1 MNSATRV
8 DEDIGAN
15 CIHAG
20 DQRPDLPHSRR
31 SAITGCNTMSVLN
44 HRSFTIREDDL
55 SSKATRDLIRL
66 HLDDMYANSPPESV
80 FALDVSG
87 LKAPD
92 VTVWTAWVGDQ
103 IAGIGALRDLGSN
116 SGELK
121 SMRTHP
127 QFLRRG
133 VAAAL
138 LEHIIGVARARG
150 MRRISLET
158 GTGLA
163 FEAALSLYRRRGFVD
178 GRAFAKY
185 RPSAV
190 NQFLH
195 LSL

>member
-1 MNSATRV
+1 
-8 DEDIGAN
+8 
-15 CIHAG
+15 
-20 DQRPDLPHSRR
+20 
-31 SAITGCNTMSVLN
+31 MSVQSD
-44 HRSFTIREDDL
+44 RSFTIREDDL

-92 VTVWTAWVGDQ
+92 VTVWTAWTGEQ

-116 SGELK
+116 SAELK

-133 VAAAL
+133 VASAL

-158 GTGLA
+158 GTGPA
-163 FEAALSLYRRRGFVD
+163 FEAALSLYRRRGFVE
-178 GRAFAKY
+178 GHAFAQY